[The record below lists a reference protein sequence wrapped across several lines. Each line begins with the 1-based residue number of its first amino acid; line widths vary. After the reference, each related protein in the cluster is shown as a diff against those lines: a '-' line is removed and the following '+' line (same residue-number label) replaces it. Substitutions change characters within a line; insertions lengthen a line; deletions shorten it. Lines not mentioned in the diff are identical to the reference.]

1 MELFLNLCAVA
12 MVMIGF
18 AGILLPA
25 LPDLP
30 LMLGGLVLRSAVTQ
44 FHHPAPAELAVAAGL
59 VGVTAL
65 LDAVAA
71 PAIAKSFGASR
82 RGQFGA
88 LAGSLLSFV
97 LIPVSPWFV
106 LILPLVGTI
115 AGELSV
121 GKTQRQ
127 ALKSSIGTALG
138 IGLTVFVKALAGFF
152 LLGTLL
158 VSFTRG

>member
-1 MELFLNLCAVA
+1 MELFLNLGAVA
-12 MVMIGF
+12 LVLVGL
-18 AGILLPA
+18 AGIILPA

-30 LMLGGLVLRSAVTQ
+30 LMLAGLLLRGAVTQ
-44 FHHPAPAELAVAAGL
+44 FHHPAPAELGIAAGL
-59 VGVTAL
+59 VGGTVL

-71 PAIAKSFGASR
+71 PAIAKYFGASR
-82 RGQFGA
+82 RGQLGA
-88 LAGSLLSFV
+88 LIGSLLSFL

-106 LILPLVGTI
+106 LILPLVGTV

-121 GKTQRQ
+121 GKTQRE
-127 ALKSSIGTALG
+127 ALKSSLGIALG
-138 IGLTVFVKALAGFF
+138 IGLTVLIKALVGFF